1 MADGQRRFATQ
12 RAAYEANLV
21 PYPRPPGQPPP
32 IPMHNSESA
41 LSLTVSRPLPP
52 HLQQR
57 RGTVCTS
64 EVVRVESNTMMP
76 GHGHPPMAGHPMT
89 GPPMTGPPMTG
100 PPMTGPPMT
109 GPPMTGPPMTG
120 PPMTGPPMT
129 GPPMTGP
136 HMRRSYMV
144 TSFAEPPSTIAAPGN
159 FGPCPQYGR
168 PYSPPP
174 SPPPGARR
182 SANGQRSPVR
192 RPRRAYDEDD
202 YDGGRRNGGCD
213 DDDDDD
219 LEYAERSRRQLSLA
233 RRSRSQKD
241 AVGPAKSTMSRS
253 GSRLRIL
260 RIEREI
266 SDTGS
271 TRRGASSTAT
281 SRQDDAEAA
290 GSCVCICGT
299 SRTPPRTPSRGRLS
313 GIYIKPR
320 REPEAEELYV
330 IKRIRDKKRRRKKKQ
345 PPPPAAPPQQRGL
358 VGYICNLVGLANE
371 EAPPPQVA
379 ATESDDEE
387 EYELRRLDRAELERL
402 CRQMGVTKGADEPEK
417 K

>member
-1 MADGQRRFATQ
+1 MADQRRFATQ

-76 GHGHPPMAGHPMT
+76 GHGLPPMA
-89 GPPMTGPPMTG
+89 
-100 PPMTGPPMT
+100 
-109 GPPMTGPPMTG
+109 G

-174 SPPPGARR
+174 SPPLGARR

-213 DDDDDD
+213 DDDDVD

-241 AVGPAKSTMSRS
+241 GAGPAKSAMSRS
-253 GSRLRIL
+253 GSRLRML

-266 SDTGS
+266 SDTGA
-271 TRRGASSTAT
+271 TRRGASSAAT
-281 SRQDDAEAA
+281 SRVQDDAEAA

-299 SRTPPRTPSRGRLS
+299 ARTPPRAPSRGRLS

-320 REPEAEELYV
+320 REPEDEELYV

-345 PPPPAAPPQQRGL
+345 PPAPPQQQGL
-358 VGYICNLVGLANE
+358 VGYICNLVGLTNE

-379 ATESDDEE
+379 ATESGTDDEE